1 MSSSGN
7 EGFVDLKLITVNN
20 KPVVDSN
27 LRLKVIALRP
37 GNQEKEIFSDTVSY
51 PLSQPMR
58 LPAFPTERHLNIVVR
73 PTRFKEAETGF
84 FTLTSSPAVEKKI
97 QLFRKPDQWRADFV
111 AFDELPG
118 EFAPLKNVL
127 KQSPNLKVRGGAKL
141 GVFAGQTYDNV
152 TDSKA
157 TLAKLGLLNLCVK
170 MSSMTEPVGK
180 TGNWFSF
187 VEEIL
192 EIAQS
197 RVIALVRPEMGDL
210 VRTIR
215 GDFNKFNEYKNTPS
229 GNHHGNMPAQFGVKK
244 NAMFSIKS
252 KDEDGNV
259 QLTFGPGADAEGNPV
274 MVLDADI
281 DESGKLLAHIGDVF
295 RHKITGQ
302 QTHPFDI
309 HEYLT
314 VLLPN
319 TPLGYD
325 LVEA

>member
-20 KPVVDSN
+20 KPVADSN

-37 GNQEKEIFSDTVSY
+37 GNQEKEIFSDTVPY
-51 PLSQPMR
+51 PMSQSMR
-58 LPAFPTERHLNIVVR
+58 LPAFPQERQLKIAVK
-73 PTRFKEAETGF
+73 PTRYKEADTGF
-84 FTLTSSPAVEKKI
+84 FTLTTGPALKQEIK
-97 QLFRKPDQWRADFV
+97 LFRKPDQWRAEFL

-118 EFAPLKNVL
+118 GFAPLKKVL
-127 KQSPNLKVRGGAKL
+127 ENSPNLKVRGGAKL
-141 GVFAGQTYDNV
+141 GVFVGQAYDNV
-152 TDSKA
+152 TDPKT
-157 TLAKLGLLNLCVK
+157 TLAKLGLLNLFIK
-170 MSSMTEPVGK
+170 LSSMTEPVGK
-180 TGNWFSF
+180 SGNWFSF

-197 RVIALVRPEMGDL
+197 RVIALVRPEMGDI

-215 GDFNKFNEYKNTPS
+215 SDFDKFNEYKNTPA

-244 NAMFSIKS
+244 NAMFSVKS

-259 QLTFGPGADAEGNPV
+259 QLTFGPGTDGEGKAV

-281 DESGKLLAHIGDVF
+281 DESGDLLKHIGDVF
-295 RHKITGQ
+295 RHKITGK

-314 VLLPN
+314 VLLPD